1 MKLANWLNYLVRII
15 VIISPCTLF
24 AQELSLEQAQ
34 QRARENYPA
43 IQLKALIKQTA
54 DLSIQ
59 NLNKGFYP
67 QLALNG
73 QATYQSDVT
82 RINISLPGIIVNP
95 MSKDQYK
102 ATADVNQVLFDG
114 GLISKQKQLQ
124 RLNADVETERNEV
137 ELYKLRERINQIY
150 LGILLL
156 DEQVKQVELLESD
169 IETGI
174 RKTSAL
180 VENGLAFRSNLNSLE
195 AEKLKTEQRNIELKS
210 SRKGLVQTLSLYLG
224 TPLDENVQFRPP
236 SPVIIEA
243 EIKRPELTLYQK
255 QTDLINQQKQMVW
268 SRNLPKASLF
278 GQGGYGRPGLNMLQ
292 NEFDWFYMGG
302 VRLNWNISNLYTA
315 RKERQL
321 TELNAKSVSIQK
333 ETFLL
338 NTASQLSQQKSEI
351 EKLEAL
357 VETDKQ
363 IIALRRKIKVAA
375 NAQLENQVISA
386 SDYIREV
393 NAEDQARQAL
403 IIHQL
408 QLIQAQLNYNTIA
421 GN

>member
-1 MKLANWLNYLVRII
+1 MKLTNWLNHLVR
-15 VIISPCTLF
+15 VILLIAPCTVL
-24 AQELSLEQAQ
+24 AQGLSLEEAQ
-34 QRARENYPA
+34 QRARQNYPA
-43 IQLKALIKQTA
+43 IQQKDLIKQTA
-54 DLSIQ
+54 DLTIQ
-59 NLNKGFYP
+59 NLNKGYYP
-67 QLALNG
+67 QLVFNV

-82 RINISLPGIIVNP
+82 RVNIPLSGVIVNP
-95 MSKDQYK
+95 LSKDQYK

-114 GLISKQKQLQ
+114 GLISNQKQLQ

-137 ELYKLRERINQIY
+137 ELYKIRERINQIY

-156 DEQVKQVELLESD
+156 DEQIKQVELVKSD

-174 RKTSAL
+174 RKTTAL
-180 VENGLAFRSNLNSLE
+180 IKNGLAFRSNLNSLE

-210 SRKGLVQTLSLYLG
+210 SRKGLVQTLSLFMG
-224 TPLDENVQFRPP
+224 APLDENVKLRPP
-236 SPVIIEA
+236 SPIIIATEV
-243 EIKRPELTLYQK
+243 KRPELTLYQK
-255 QTDLINQQKQMVW
+255 QTELINQQKQLVW
-268 SRNLPKASLF
+268 SKNLPKASLF
-278 GQGGYGRPGLNMLQ
+278 GQGGYGRPSLNMLQ
-292 NEFDWFYMGG
+292 NEFDWFYIAGI
-302 VRLNWNISNLYTA
+302 RLNWNISNLYTA

-321 TELNAKSVSIQK
+321 TDISAKSVTIQK

-338 NTASQLSQQKSEI
+338 NTATQLSQQKAEI

-363 IIALRRKIKVAA
+363 IIALREKVKVAA
-375 NAQLENQVISA
+375 NAQLENQVINA
-386 SDYIREV
+386 SDYMREV

>member
-1 MKLANWLNYLVRII
+1 MKLTNWLNHLVR
-15 VIISPCTLF
+15 VTLLISPCAVLAQDLTL
-24 AQELSLEQAQ
+24 EETQ
-34 QRARENYPA
+34 QRARQNYPT
-43 IQLKALIKQTA
+43 IQQRGLIKQTA
-54 DLSIQ
+54 DLTIQ
-59 NLNKGFYP
+59 NLNKGYYP

-82 RINISLPGIIVNP
+82 RVNIPLPGFTVNP
-95 MSKDQYK
+95 ISKDQYK

-114 GLISKQKQLQ
+114 GLISNQKQLQ

-156 DEQVKQVELLESD
+156 DEQIKQVELIKSD

-180 VENGLAFRSNLNSLE
+180 VKNGVAFRSNLNSLE
-195 AEKLKTEQRNIELKS
+195 AEKLKIEQRNIELKLS
-210 SRKGLVQTLSLYLG
+210 HKGLVQTLSQFLG
-224 TPLDENVQFRPP
+224 APLDENVQLRPP
-236 SPVIIEA
+236 PLITIAA
-243 EIKRPELTLYQK
+243 EIKRPELNLYQK
-255 QTDLINQQKQMVW
+255 QTELINQQKQLVW
-268 SRNLPKASLF
+268 SKNLPKASLF
-278 GQGGYGRPGLNMLQ
+278 GQGGYGRPGLNMLH
-292 NEFDWFYMGG
+292 NEFNWFYIAGI
-302 VRLNWNISNLYTA
+302 RLYWNISNLYTA
-315 RKERQL
+315 KKERQL
-321 TELNAKSVSIQK
+321 TDISAKSVSIQK

-338 NTASQLSQQKSEI
+338 NTATHLGQQKAEI

-363 IIALRRKIKVAA
+363 IIALREKVKAA
-375 NAQLENQVISA
+375 AGAQLENQVISA
-386 SDYIREV
+386 SDYMREV

>member
-1 MKLANWLNYLVRII
+1 MNLTNWLNHLVRTVVLIA
-15 VIISPCTLF
+15 PCTLF
-24 AQELSLEQAQ
+24 AQGLSLEEVQ

-43 IQLKALIKQTA
+43 IQQKDLIKQTA
-54 DLSIQ
+54 ELTIQ
-59 NLNKGFYP
+59 NLNKGYYP

-82 RINISLPGIIVNP
+82 RVNIPLPGVSVSP

-114 GLISKQKQLQ
+114 GLISNQKQVQ
-124 RLNADVETERNEV
+124 RLNAEVETQRNEV

-150 LGILLL
+150 LSILLL
-156 DEQVKQVELLESD
+156 DEQTKQVNLVKSD

-174 RKTSAL
+174 RKTTAL
-180 VENGLAFRSNLNSLE
+180 VKNGLAFRSNLNSLE

-210 SRKGLVQTLSLYLG
+210 SRKGLVQTLSLFLG
-224 TPLDENVQFRPP
+224 TPLEENVQLRPP
-236 SPVIIEA
+236 SAIIIVP
-243 EIKRPELTLYQK
+243 EIKRPELNLYQK
-255 QTDLINQQKQMVW
+255 QTELISQQRQLVW
-268 SRNLPKASLF
+268 SKNLPKASLF

-292 NEFDWFYMGG
+292 NQFDWFYIAG
-302 VRLNWNISNLYTA
+302 VRLNWNISNFYTA
-315 RKERQL
+315 KKERQL
-321 TELNAKSVSIQK
+321 TDISAKSVNIQK

-338 NTASQLSQQKSEI
+338 NTATQVSQQKAEI

-357 VETDKQ
+357 IETDKQ
-363 IIALRRKIKVAA
+363 IIALREKVKTAA

-386 SDYIREV
+386 SDYMREV